1 MTLFRSGEH
10 IQRWLAGR
18 EPGATIPVGKLS
30 ELAHA
35 WWQERLSPHWR
46 PHTADSNQAILD
58 RLGLTG
64 DFWRLPSSYQAGV

>member
-1 MTLFRSGEH
+1 MNLFRSEGH
-10 IQRWLAGR
+10 IDLWLGVR

-35 WWQERLSPHWR
+35 WWSDRLAPDWR
-46 PHTADSNQAILD
+46 PHTREQNQAILD

-64 DFWRLPSSYQAGV
+64 EFWRLP